1 MEHVRRK
8 VGIQVGQHTL
18 TDTDYDVALFVDKEE
33 NFRTALLPT
42 DEVSKFGFHVS
53 CTKTKLQNLGLGP
66 ITFPITV
73 LTQYK
78 NSHT

>member
-53 CTKTKLQNLGLGP
+53 
-66 ITFPITV
+66 
-73 LTQYK
+73 
-78 NSHT
+78 

>member
-33 NFRTALLPT
+33 NFCTALLLT

-53 CTKTKLQNLGLGP
+53 
-66 ITFPITV
+66 
-73 LTQYK
+73 
-78 NSHT
+78 